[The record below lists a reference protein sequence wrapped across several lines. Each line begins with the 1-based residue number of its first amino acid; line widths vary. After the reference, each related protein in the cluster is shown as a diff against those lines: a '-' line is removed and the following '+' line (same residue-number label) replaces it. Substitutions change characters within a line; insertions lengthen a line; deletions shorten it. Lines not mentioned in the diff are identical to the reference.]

1 MGLFTKLFTAL
12 RGAGTEVGEAI
23 VDSQALRIMDQEM
36 RDARRHLDEA
46 KENLAKVMAE
56 QIGVEREVN
65 RLKKQVAEYEG
76 YAQAAL
82 DKGNENLAT
91 EIAGKIAE
99 IENELAAQEK
109 VLESYNSNVNML
121 KQTIKNTERNIQ
133 SMERQV
139 SVVKTTE
146 SVQKASAAAATKFSG
161 TNSALRTATES
172 LERIKQKQQQQSD
185 QMQAA
190 MQLQQDESGDGLQA
204 KLKEAGILT
213 SDGTT
218 GNAVLER
225 LKAKRTQV

>member
-23 VDSQALRIMDQEM
+23 VDSQAMRIMDQEM
-36 RDARRHLDEA
+36 RDARQHLDEA

-76 YAQAAL
+76 YVQQAL
-82 DKGNENLAT
+82 DKGDENLAT

-109 VLESYNSNVNML
+109 ILESYNGNVNML

-139 SVVKTTE
+139 SVV
-146 SVQKASAAAATKFSG
+146 
-161 TNSALRTATES
+161 
-172 LERIKQKQQQQSD
+172 
-185 QMQAA
+185 
-190 MQLQQDESGDGLQA
+190 
-204 KLKEAGILT
+204 
-213 SDGTT
+213 
-218 GNAVLER
+218 
-225 LKAKRTQV
+225 